1 MLASAQRAGAVSAEQ
16 VHLIERALAKVDHRG
31 FDPAELEAGE
41 RLLTGHAH
49 IFGPRQLAPL
59 AERVVDGIDPD
70 GSRPV
75 DEVNADRRHL
85 HLRAARDGSY
95 IGEFRLT
102 GPVGVKLQALL
113 GPLAKPRLN
122 TTVAPGGGLVEQAD
136 QRHHGQRMHDA
147 LEEVCDRLL
156 GADPPPEAGGS
167 PVTVIIS
174 IDLADLLTG
183 TGYGISSDGTLLR
196 AEQVVKLSDQAEV
209 YQAFLDRR
217 GAVLNLGRTRRIA
230 SRSQSLALV
239 ARDQGCSFPGCDRS
253 PECANAIMSWRGSM
267 AVPPM

>member
-1 MLASAQRAGAVSAEQ
+1 
-16 VHLIERALAKVDHRG
+16 
-31 FDPAELEAGE
+31 
-41 RLLTGHAH
+41 
-49 IFGPRQLAPL
+49 
-59 AERVVDGIDPD
+59 
-70 GSRPV
+70 
-75 DEVNADRRHL
+75 
-85 HLRAARDGSY
+85 
-95 IGEFRLT
+95 
-102 GPVGVKLQALL
+102 
-113 GPLAKPRLN
+113 
-122 TTVAPGGGLVEQAD
+122 
-136 QRHHGQRMHDA
+136 MHDA

-156 GADPPPEAGGS
+156 GADPPPDAGGS

-209 YQAFLDRR
+209 YQAFLDRH
-217 GAVLNLGRTRRIA
+217 GAVLKLGRTRRIA